1 MMVCSK
7 LNEREKMELSYTYW
21 EGEGG
26 WLVGYLDKYSEQ
38 WTQGKDITELE
49 EMFLD
54 LYENIQEEAK
64 RKKERV
70 KKTGVLRVPA

>member
-1 MMVCSK
+1 
-7 LNEREKMELSYTYW
+7 MELPYTYW

-26 WLVGYLDKYSEQ
+26 WLVGYLNEYPEQ

-49 EMFLD
+49 EMLLD
-54 LYENIQEEAK
+54 LHENFQEETK
-64 RKKERV
+64 RTQKQV

>member
-1 MMVCSK
+1 MI
-7 LNEREKMELSYTYW
+7 ELPYSYW

-26 WLVGYLDKYSEQ
+26 WLVVYLNDYPEQ
-38 WTQGKDITELE
+38 WTQGKNITELE
-49 EMFLD
+49 EMLFD

-70 KKTGVLRVPA
+70 VKAGMIRVPA